1 MAIDFGKG
9 IRGFL
14 GRVPT
19 INYQYTPIPF
29 REMLLAGQLADRA
42 QQRNTL
48 LKDDVNK
55 LYRQNLLPKA
65 RNVYD
70 QKFDA
75 FNQRVGDYIT
85 QNGSN
90 LSGLSG
96 ILNEEAFNI
105 QNDRTLL
112 TETNNYKTREDYINT
127 LQQKVTDPDL
137 RPYYLNVSDA
147 QYGQTELGTDYI
159 PMLDYSRL
167 DEKKLMDELYTVAGK
182 LKSETFIDRIDDQ
195 GTQTIQTTK
204 TGVSADD
211 IRSTL
216 YNHINESKSLTRY
229 IRDKA
234 AALGVTGQEY
244 IDGKVNNIAA
254 QLEQRGDIALGKTTA
269 DPLAGSSSDNRYTFT
284 GSIFNVDTENIL
296 GTGKA
301 QNIIQNFENSKVNMD
316 LAERVSKASMID
328 NITRNAGLS
337 KKDLETIEKNS
348 VETLVNSK
356 VPENISMLTAGEGF
370 KPITGL
376 RREVTKETPHYKFEK
391 AAEEYFKNATIIPQ
405 YALFADK
412 TTTPKQ
418 KAAINA
424 LNATENYQSLLNI
437 DQVKSGNKWEDA
449 SNKTFDNVQ
458 DMNIDAISTRP
469 YYDTATGQTFTKVMG
484 SFKDGKDTKI
494 FEGTLPTTSV
504 LGVNSGLNAIHG
516 TPAMI
521 EASRLMFKGQTVSG
535 KTFENY
541 TKQLAEK
548 DPNLADVLSNNVL
561 GARMNEDGT
570 HSIVIVNKTNGNLVA
585 PLTDE
590 QLTNVKT
597 LTELIRNLD
606 EKLKQ

>member
-19 INYQYTPIPF
+19 IDYQYTPIPF

-48 LKDDVNK
+48 LKDNVNK

-112 TETNNYKTREDYINT
+112 TETNNYETREDYINT

-216 YNHINESKSLTRY
+216 YNHINESESLTRY

-254 QLEQRGDIALGKTTA
+254 QLERRGDISLGKTTKDPGVGASA
-269 DPLAGSSSDNRYTFT
+269 DNPFTFT
-284 GSIFNVDTENIL
+284 GPIFNVPTEGYF
-296 GTGKA
+296 GTDKA

-337 KKDLETIEKNS
+337 REDLKTIESGRGK
-348 VETLVNSK
+348 T
-356 VPENISMLTAGEGF
+356 F
-370 KPITGL
+370 KIQGKYGPIEASGTTEDSIDG
-376 RREVTKETPHYKFEK
+376 RFEK
-391 AAEEYFKNATIIPQ
+391 AAEEYFKNATINPEI
-405 YALFADK
+405 ASFGDK
-412 TTTPKQ
+412 STNRQQ
-418 KAAINA
+418 KAAIEF
-424 LNATENYQSLLNI
+424 LNDAEQFQGLLTIN
-437 DQVKSGNKWEDA
+437 QTKTGKTWEDA
-449 SNKTFDNVQ
+449 SDKTFDEV
-458 DMNIDAISTRP
+458 DDLKISGISTRP
-469 YYDTATGQTFTKVMG
+469 YYDEVSNDYYVKVMG
-484 SFKDGKDTKI
+484 TFKSGEDTKE
-494 FEGTLPTTSV
+494 FDATLPLQPV
-504 LGVNSGLNAIHG
+504 LKANSGLNAIYG
-516 TPAMI
+516 SPAMI
-521 EASRLMFKGQTVSG
+521 EASRLMIKGQTVSG

-541 TKQLAEK
+541 TKQLVEK
-548 DPNLADVLSNNVL
+548 DPSLGNVLSNNVL

-570 HSIVIVNKTNGNLVA
+570 HSIVVINPENGRLVA
-585 PLTDE
+585 PLADKE
-590 QLTNVKT
+590 LTNIRT
-597 LTELIRNLD
+597 LTDLIRNLD